1 MLSTFFLGHHHLD
14 IQHIPMFRWLQMLCV
29 SVAGVIASLTLNQAV
44 KVSNPLL
51 VSFIRAL
58 EIMISYAIQV
68 FFFGQPL
75 ELLSIVGSVS
85 VFMAVVLV
93 PMEDYVRQNVT
104 AYLET
109 IL

>member
-1 MLSTFFLGHHHLD
+1 
-14 IQHIPMFRWLQMLCV
+14 MLCV
-29 SVAGVIASLTLNQAV
+29 SVAGVIAPLTLNQAV

-51 VSFIRAL
+51 VSFIRAW
-58 EIMISYAIQV
+58 EIVISYAIQV

-75 ELLSIVGSVS
+75 QELSIVGSVF
-85 VFMAVVLV
+85 VFKAVVLV
-93 PMEDYVRQNVT
+93 PMEDFVRQNVP